1 MKKTKGGAKKE
12 EEKENKKRE
21 NKKFM
26 SNVNQKIRKYY

>member
-12 EEKENKKRE
+12 EEKENKKHE
-21 NKKFM
+21 NKKVM